1 VSAAA
6 TGARPGADRRASE
19 TDPRMRAR
27 KLAVQREAGRR
38 RLRIVAVVL
47 VLVALVVTGLVL
59 VHSSLFA
66 ARSIDIAGAVHEPRA
81 EVLRVTGLAAHPP
94 LIDVNG
100 AAAASSLERLPWVLS
115 AQVSRSWPS
124 GVAVRIVER
133 RPLAYVPLGGHRNA
147 VVDGTGRVLE
157 DVAAPPSGLVALAG
171 VGAVPVPGGDL
182 GAGDAPLLG
191 LARALP
197 GSIAGRVASI
207 DSSTTDGVVVRLLHG
222 PLVVLGSTAELHQKI
237 VSLATVL
244 ARVSLAGIVTIDL
257 RVPASPVLTP

>member
-1 VSAAA
+1 VSATAPGLP
-6 TGARPGADRRASE
+6 TGVRRRAGDA
-19 TDPRMRAR
+19 DPRIRAR

-38 RLRIVAVVL
+38 RLRVIAVAVA
-47 VLVALVVTGLVL
+47 LVALAVTGLVL
-59 VHSSLFA
+59 VHTSLFA
-66 ARSIDIAGAVHEPRA
+66 ARSIEISGALHEPRA
-81 EVLRVTGLAAHPP
+81 EVLRVTGLASHPP

-115 AQVSRSWPS
+115 AHVSRSWPS

-133 RPLAYVPLGGHRNA
+133 RPVAYIPVSGRRNA
-147 VVDGTGRVLE
+147 VVDSTGRVLE
-157 DVAAPPSGLVALAG
+157 DVAVPSPGLVALAG
-171 VGAVPVPGGDL
+171 VGPVPAPGGDL
-182 GAGDAPLLG
+182 RPRDAALLG

-197 GSIAGRVASI
+197 GSIAARVASI
-207 DSSTTDGVVVRLLHG
+207 DASATDGVVVRLVHG
-222 PLVVLGSTAELHQKI
+222 PLVVLGSTAEIRQKI